1 MPTPVRW
8 LPSKFSIAYIERSG
22 FPERFF
28 LTLFGRYGIVNAAK
42 IKKEGPFM
50 ELKAPILIL
59 LLLGTL
65 YRLALS
71 IVQYRSANNPIPEN
85 VADVYDAETYG
96 KWRRYSAENCRL
108 SIFSTMISF
117 LITLILLCTNSH
129 AAFAS
134 LFGGGVFVQ
143 LLAVVLLETLVSTLA
158 GVGIQYYAT
167 MVIEEKYGFNR
178 STIKTFVID
187 QLRNLLLEFG
197 LSLLLAWLLASLHR
211 ALGDWMILLFAGCV
225 FCITLVISFL
235 YPVFSRIGN
244 KFVPLEDGALK
255 DRLMGLL
262 TKHGYQVK
270 AIEVMDASRRTTKL
284 NAYFTGFGKLKTIVL
299 YDNLVNTMEVD
310 EICAVFAHE
319 LGHGLHK
326 DVLKQQIMNFGNL
339 LLMALVV
346 WLSVRDPEI
355 HEAFGFSSLN
365 YGFAYV
371 IAGIGLAL
379 TQPVSSM
386 AMNAYS
392 RFAEFRADR
401 QAVREGYG
409 DAMVTALK
417 KLAKENFAHL
427 APSPINVALE
437 YSHPPL
443 SQRIAEVEKA
453 SR

>member
-1 MPTPVRW
+1 
-8 LPSKFSIAYIERSG
+8 
-22 FPERFF
+22 
-28 LTLFGRYGIVNAAK
+28 
-42 IKKEGPFM
+42 M

-59 LLLGTL
+59 LLLGTV
-65 YRLALS
+65 YRLALN

-85 VADVYDAETYG
+85 VADIYDAETYG

-108 SIFSTMISF
+108 HILSTVISF
-117 LITLILLCTNSH
+117 LVTLAMLCTNAH

-134 LFGGGVFVQ
+134 LLGGGTFMQ
-143 LLAVVLLETLVSTLA
+143 LLAVVLLESLVSTLA
-158 GVGIQYYAT
+158 GIGIQYYST

-178 STIKTFVID
+178 STMKTFVTD
-187 QLRNLLLEFG
+187 QIRNLLLEIG
-197 LSLLLAWLLASLHR
+197 LSLLLACLLAALHR
-211 ALGDWMILLFAGCV
+211 ALGDWMILLFAAAV
-225 FCITLVISFL
+225 FCITLAISFL
-235 YPVFSRIGN
+235 YPIFSRIGN
-244 KFVPLEDGALK
+244 KFVPLEEGALK
-255 DRLMGLL
+255 DSLMDLL

-299 YDNLVNTMEVD
+299 YDNLVNAMTPEEV
-310 EICAVFAHE
+310 CAVFAHE

-346 WLSVRDPEI
+346 WLAVRDPQI
-355 HEAFGFSSLN
+355 HEAFGFASVN

-392 RFAEFRADR
+392 RFAEYRADR

-427 APSPINVALE
+427 APSPINVVLE

-443 SQRIAEVEKA
+443 SQRIAEVEKT
-453 SR
+453 SK